1 MKYEITLLQTNGT
14 MSIHHL
20 DHSPQKEEVE
30 EILMPLVKP
39 PLPGRYICSDWHFRI
54 SSGTN
59 APGAPLR
66 WNGKLA
72 YVWSLQPTP
81 MANDTRE
88 ENDLAQDI
96 ANTNSNKVLGP
107 VLIVTLA

>member
-20 DHSPQKEEVE
+20 DHSPQRGEVE

-39 PLPGRYICSDWHFRI
+39 PHPGRYICSDWHFRI

-59 APGAPLR
+59 APNAPLR
-66 WNGKLA
+66 WNGKPA
-72 YVWSLQPTP
+72 TVWSLQPTP
-81 MANDTRE
+81 MAIDNRE